1 MGIRL
6 PSEPM
11 PSLQT
16 DTINIDIN
24 NAGFMPKPR
33 PYLHFGSAA

>member
-1 MGIRL
+1 MGIKL
-6 PSEPM
+6 HSEPM
-11 PSLQT
+11 SGLQI

-24 NAGFMPKPR
+24 NTGFKPKPH